1 MTISRPPRILRRLLG
16 TVATIAFWLL
26 LWWGCAA
33 LYARPF
39 LFPPPSDVLRAFGPL
54 LRDPSFYRSVGS
66 TLLHVAVG
74 LSLGSAVG
82 ILCGILIARFRA
94 ASLLLSPAFSV
105 ARATPIVCF
114 ILLAWIFLGPTVLP
128 AFVSGVMIAP
138 IMLAATAGA
147 LRGIDPRMRETVRI
161 YRLSFVKRVRALYL
175 PALLPHLRNAFVT
188 CVGIAWK
195 STVAAEMITLAG
207 ETVGYSIWLARTWYM
222 DYASVFAWTI
232 IIVAVSMGI
241 ERAAAW
247 LLSPRK
253 GGAA

>member
-1 MTISRPPRILRRLLG
+1 MMIARLPRFSRRLLI
-16 TVATIAFWLL
+16 TIATIAFWLL

-39 LFPPPSDVLRAFGPL
+39 LFPTPLDVLRAFGSL
-54 LRDPSFYRSVGS
+54 VCDSSLYRSVGS

-74 LSLGSAVG
+74 LLLGSAVG
-82 ILCGILIARFRA
+82 ILCGILVARFRV
-94 ASLLLSPAFSV
+94 ASVLLTPAFSV

-114 ILLAWIFLGPTVLP
+114 ILLAWIFLGPNALP
-128 AFVSGVMIAP
+128 SFVSGVMIAP

-147 LRGIDPRMRETVRI
+147 LRGIDPRMREATRI
-161 YRLSFVKRVRALYL
+161 YRLSFLNRTQALYL
-175 PALLPHLRNAFVT
+175 PALLPPLRNAFVT

-195 STVAAEMITLAG
+195 STVAAEMISLAG
-207 ETVGYSIWLARTWYM
+207 ETVGYGIWLARTWYM

-232 IIVAVSMGI
+232 IIVTISMVI
-241 ERAAAW
+241 ERCAAW

-253 GGAA
+253 EGAS